1 MDKLPEPEFGRDPNW
16 PRLLTGVGP
25 LMAQNQSKSNMY
37 FMALT
42 AASLFRY
49 YREVTFYKK
58 NYAVSAAVTLGFIF
72 ASYNIARFLGDDPFV
87 LAAHENN
94 VREENFINEYTTLYK
109 ESKEKGLHLPNNLII

>member
-1 MDKLPEPEFGRDPNW
+1 M
-16 PRLLTGVGP
+16 
-25 LMAQNQSKSNMY
+25 
-37 FMALT
+37 
-42 AASLFRY
+42 
-49 YREVTFYKK
+49 
-58 NYAVSAAVTLGFIF
+58 SAGVTLGFIF